1 MQIAFQKKHRD
12 LSAFLAVFCVGIVGI
27 VFYLFT
33 QVQSANWW
41 VAHTLQVLQESDQA
55 LVCLMDCETAYRGY
69 LVTGRDE
76 YLAPYKKCYAEVD
89 SHIKK
94 VAQLT
99 VDNPRQ
105 QALVPELRRLASEK
119 IKFSQ
124 DVIAARKANRD
135 RGNWKPGEVIINI
148 DTGKELMDKFR
159 VLIDR
164 VQNEET
170 TLLAER
176 QERVRQLSMI
186 GLCAIL
192 LLCAAI
198 FVATYWI
205 FSGAEKFAKAE
216 ADSREIITKA
226 RDQAIQSNLIK
237 SQFVANVSHEIR
249 TPLSGMLGVCE
260 LLAVSDTVADTKELS
275 ELILESGRKLMMLIN
290 DLLDFSKM
298 ESGKFTLLQED
309 FSVELLLHD
318 VATVMRPL
326 AETRDLK
333 LTVLSDSS
341 AEGSFVGDSYRIRQV
356 LLNLVNN
363 GIKFTKHG
371 EVVVSAKVVNQSGA
385 DANVRFE
392 VKDTG
397 IGISPEQIEQLFEP
411 YVQADGS
418 LTTKV
423 YGGTGLGLSISKK
436 LAELMHGSMGCES
449 EQGQGSVFWF
459 IVPLKRSEILN
470 TPDPKTADPVT

>member
-1 MQIAFQKKHRD
+1 M
-12 LSAFLAVFCVGIVGI
+12 LAVFCVGIVG
-27 VFYLFT
+27 VVLYLFA
-33 QVQSANWW
+33 QFQSANWW
-41 VAHTLQVLQESDQA
+41 VSHSLLVLQESDQS
-55 LVCLMDCETAYRGY
+55 LLCLMDCETAYRGY
-69 LVTGRDE
+69 LITGRDE
-76 YLAPYKKCYAEVD
+76 YLAPYEKCYGEVN
-89 SHIKK
+89 SHIEKI
-94 VAQLT
+94 ANLT
-99 VDNPRQ
+99 ADNPSQ
-105 QALVPELRRLASEK
+105 QALIPELRSLAAKK
-119 IKFSQ
+119 IGFSQ
-124 DVIAARKANRD
+124 DVIAARKASRD
-135 RGNWKPGEVIINI
+135 AGNWKPGVALINI

-164 VQNEET
+164 VQKEET
-170 TLLAER
+170 RLLAER
-176 QERVRQLSMI
+176 QHRVEQLSTI

-192 LLCAAI
+192 FFCAAI
-198 FVATYWI
+198 FVAAYWI
-205 FSGAEKFAKAE
+205 SSTADQFVKSE
-216 ADSREIITKA
+216 ANLLETVTKA
-226 RDQAIQSNLIK
+226 RDQAIQSNLLK

-260 LLAVSDTVADTKELS
+260 LLAVSDTLSDTKELS
-275 ELILESGRKLMMLIN
+275 ALVLDSGRKLMTLIN

-298 ESGKFTLLQED
+298 ESGKFTLLEED
-309 FSVELLLHD
+309 FSIELLLHD

-326 AETRDLK
+326 AETRGVQLR
-333 LTVLSDSS
+333 VLSDSS
-341 AEGSFVGDSYRIRQV
+341 LEGTFAGDSYRIRQV

-363 GIKFTKHG
+363 GIKFTKQG

-418 LTTKV
+418 LTAKV

-449 EQGQGSVFWF
+449 QKDQGSVFWF
-459 IVPLKRSEILN
+459 VVPLKRSEIM
-470 TPDPKTADPVT
+470 KKADPVT